1 MYSNNCLCWKK
12 KFILKINI
20 FLIKELYWKFI
31 SYKDC
36 NFIFNVNFY
45 LFLEVYFGIRNF
57 YFVIRV

>member
-1 MYSNNCLCWKK
+1 MYYLCRKK

-45 LFLEVYFGIRNF
+45 LFLEVNF
-57 YFVIRV
+57 NWYKKYLFCD